1 MTPAHDSRAA
11 AVAGSGDLSDGLVVG
26 DPGKDILR
34 RQNAGTLVQAV
45 QKALAVYAEGLNHPI
60 SIRAPGGFRGTIAV

>member
-11 AVAGSGDLSDGLVVG
+11 AMAGPGDPSDGLVVR

-34 RQNAGTLVQAV
+34 RQNAGTLVQV
-45 QKALAVYAEGLNHPI
+45 GQKVLAVYAEGLNHPT
-60 SIRAPGGFRGTIAV
+60 SIRAPGGFMGTIAV